1 MLSIGAPA
9 SCPMQSPSPCG
20 SLRVFSRQPRRLSSR
35 SAPPPLSTTFKT
47 TSRAATK
54 TCTFRV
60 SRRSLDNPS
69 PTYYFAPVIKHGGL
83 TWRHRALRRIESG
96 HRLAC
101 GSRLKR
107 GPRGF
112 VAVPNLYLHTHG
124 PRQLRNAD
132 PVEQSRAQCA
142 SGQLFIGT
150 NRDPMTR
157 WIDLQHVKRGRRAHA
172 ETLPLPHGKAGN
184 PLVPPDNLAARRNQF
199 ACRLRH
205 LHALLLEIRGQK
217 LLVIPAGDEANLLRV
232 GLLGQHQ
239 AALPRNF
246 TNLSLGE
253 PPQRKERVRQLF
265 LRQTKQKIS
274 LILGEVRWALENPAA
289 PLGVKLV
296 DRVVSRSNAARANA
310 PRRLQKLVE
319 LEMVVAQRARNRRPP
334 GKVLI
339 HKRPHHI
346 ALEPLLLVHNV
357 VGNPKVLG
365 TSSRVLDIVQ
375 RAAPAGLRR
384 IGNSVLPRQPRLIP
398 ELQRKPHNR
407 LARVGEHRRRRRG
420 VNPSGHSY
428 RNCCLFTHGEC
439 NQLSTSRPELSALSF
454 QFVRPQYYSRSPT
467 DKLKA
472 DS

>member
-20 SLRVFSRQPRRLSSR
+20 SLRVFSRQPRRLLSR

-150 NRDPMTR
+150 NCDPMTR

-172 ETLPLPHGKAGN
+172 ETLPLPHGKAEN

-205 LHALLLEIRGQK
+205 LLALLLEIRGQK
-217 LLVIPAGDEANLLRV
+217 LLVIPAGDEANLRF
-232 GLLGQHQ
+232 GPGCQHPGTG
-239 AALPRNF
+239 AD
-246 TNLSLGE
+246 SGE
-253 PPQRKERVRQLF
+253 DA
-265 LRQTKQKIS
+265 
-274 LILGEVRWALENPAA
+274 GAGNA
-289 PLGVKLV
+289 
-296 DRVVSRSNAARANA
+296 DRGS
-310 PRRLQKLVE
+310 E
-319 LEMVVAQRARNRRPP
+319 
-334 GKVLI
+334 
-339 HKRPHHI
+339 
-346 ALEPLLLVHNV
+346 
-357 VGNPKVLG
+357 
-365 TSSRVLDIVQ
+365 
-375 RAAPAGLRR
+375 AGS
-384 IGNSVLPRQPRLIP
+384 G
-398 ELQRKPHNR
+398 
-407 LARVGEHRRRRRG
+407 RRG
-420 VNPSGHSY
+420 PSAGCAIGQARGGGAGAAGDGGAGGSDPAY
-428 RNCCLFTHGEC
+428 RDVARIWGCRGPT
-439 NQLSTSRPELSALSF
+439 
-454 QFVRPQYYSRSPT
+454 RSMIR
-467 DKLKA
+467 
-472 DS
+472 S